1 MSLFD
6 SKVVDQT
13 LCWLLDCQRLK
24 REIFEKSQEKA
35 MGKSRK
41 VTYELRTTSRNNP
54 SSNWSNSLK
63 DKEQFLSWATKS
75 LAVFCNISPEIN
87 LLDIAK
93 LWNHTS
99 RAVVVHQNCTAQASG
114 KSANALLRSVFNEIR
129 YALDRGDETL
139 AKSLILS
146 EACFTAY
153 FLNDTKTVV
162 EFLETFDSWPCLTDE
177 DIDKMKQQTSLKNVF
192 HGTNTCES
200 FSQNILATRSRVTMV
215 HYLLLPPWLLQGSV
229 ERLHKSLAIV
239 ELTLVE
245 KGVGTTRVIRL
256 RSGHTFRTLCILL
269 AHEAQLDNVQS
280 LRVSHHDRPIFLSSC
295 GNKKLDDLNI
305 CDGDV
310 LGYVDAQR
318 MSESSQV
325 SAQDSPTNNA
335 SAPRTKQRRN
345 TGKKRFKNSSVQLS
359 YQTSTPKEIHSKL
372 LTQLHEEAE
381 PLFRDIRKKLNDLAI
396 KKQPN
401 PKRTKSKVQAQRMD
415 QNNPSDV
422 GIGGAPGNIM
432 FEVVVG
438 NVDDLY
444 KSSKPGSGRNS
455 QVQSKNGTRRRL
467 SIDLHGKS
475 TDEAL
480 KSLDDSLPSWLET
493 AMRGSYPFVS
503 AVDIITGGG
512 HQILSEVVEKW
523 IKSQRHVARRP
534 KSFTFA

>member
-1 MSLFD
+1 
-6 SKVVDQT
+6 
-13 LCWLLDCQRLK
+13 
-24 REIFEKSQEKA
+24 
-35 MGKSRK
+35 
-41 VTYELRTTSRNNP
+41 
-54 SSNWSNSLK
+54 
-63 DKEQFLSWATKS
+63 
-75 LAVFCNISPEIN
+75 
-87 LLDIAK
+87 
-93 LWNHTS
+93 
-99 RAVVVHQNCTAQASG
+99 
-114 KSANALLRSVFNEIR
+114 
-129 YALDRGDETL
+129 
-139 AKSLILS
+139 
-146 EACFTAY
+146 
-153 FLNDTKTVV
+153 
-162 EFLETFDSWPCLTDE
+162 
-177 DIDKMKQQTSLKNVF
+177 
-192 HGTNTCES
+192 
-200 FSQNILATRSRVTMV
+200 MV
-215 HYLLLPPWLLQGSV
+215 HYLLLPPWLLQGNID
-229 ERLHKSLAIV
+229 RLHKSLAIV

-280 LRVSHHDRPIFLSSC
+280 LRVSHHDRPIFLSSSA
-295 GNKKLDDLNI
+295 NKKLDDLNI

-310 LGYVDAQR
+310 LAYVDTQR
-318 MSESSQV
+318 LRESSV

-335 SAPRTKQRRN
+335 SAPRSKQRRN
-345 TGKKRFKNSSVQLS
+345 TKGAKKKFKNSSVQLS
-359 YQTSTPKEIHSKL
+359 YQTSTPKEVHSKL

-401 PKRTKSKVQAQRMD
+401 PKSRTKSKVQAQCMD
-415 QNNPSDV
+415 RNNPSNV
-422 GIGGAPGNIM
+422 GIGGAPGKIM

-455 QVQSKNGTRRRL
+455 QIQAKNSTSRRL

-475 TDEAL
+475 TEDAL

-493 AMRGSYPFVS
+493 AMRGTYPFVS

-523 IKSQRHVARRP
+523 IKSQRQVARRP